1 MLPFTVPDC
10 VQYGMVRYRVG
21 VYGIFQVLRKKNLNY
36 HLARWEKDELI
47 PISSGT
53 GKGDVGDVMN
63 LVEGPLNPQGPGGEL
78 VGPPPTLKLPYLEK
92 YSH

>member
-1 MLPFTVPDC
+1 MLASISEV
-10 VQYGMVRYRVG
+10 
-21 VYGIFQVLRKKNLNY
+21 NLNY

-63 LVEGPLNPQGPGGEL
+63 LVEGPLNPQGPGG
-78 VGPPPTLKLPYLEK
+78 GPCRPTPNFKIAI
-92 YSH
+92 S

>member
-63 LVEGPLNPQGPGGEL
+63 LVEGPLNHPRGGPFR
-78 VGPPPTLKLPYLEK
+78 PPSTLKLPYHEK
-92 YSH
+92 SPH